1 MNYKILESNKIAIF
15 GWPATGKTTLGQLLS
30 RKLGIKL
37 YSLDIIRWKYSEN
50 GIKNNERFLKD
61 YKNII
66 KKDKWIIEGNAL
78 DYIDSRLEKADLLI
92 FFESNIE
99 KCIKNYTTR
108 EIKVKRKLEQRKNFD
123 NKKTIKN
130 IQDWIENRYSKKIE
144 KLRPK
149 LINYKD
155 KLIIVHNY
163 KELDKLIE
171 NFNEHKDG

>member
-1 MNYKILESNKIAIF
+1 MSLLESNKIAIF

-99 KCIKNYTTR
+99 ECIKNYTTR
-108 EIKVKRKLEQRKNFD
+108 EIKVKRKLE
-123 NKKTIKN
+123 
-130 IQDWIENRYSKKIE
+130 
-144 KLRPK
+144 
-149 LINYKD
+149 
-155 KLIIVHNY
+155 
-163 KELDKLIE
+163 
-171 NFNEHKDG
+171 